1 MTMTRFI
8 LFDGN
13 VLGLAT
19 QGRILLAGTSDAEW
33 RGSLRATDF
42 RLQLLFSRAIGSA
55 AALCCSLT
63 IEIEL
68 RKSTA
73 GPGLAAV
80 ARSGWPRRAITF
92 RALMV
97 RVSLRFEKIS
107 NGLSG
112 YDHAAWWPVQSFE
125 SLQVLQENENLM

>member
-1 MTMTRFI
+1 MTMARFI

-13 VLGLAT
+13 VVGLAT
-19 QGRILLAGTSDAEW
+19 QGRILLAGTIDDCDAEG
-33 RGSLRATDF
+33 RGSPRATDF

-125 SLQVLQENENLM
+125 SLQVL